1 MYAKDQL
8 NVDVVLP
15 VSVKW
20 DTIPGL
26 LKAVQVFPD
35 DDEMAYMFVV
45 YVEPDKLESVT
56 QQLNDH
62 PGVNSVERCA
72 IRRIM

>member
-8 NVDVVLP
+8 NIDVILPISVDWK
-15 VSVKW
+15 S
-20 DTIPGL
+20 ISGL
-26 LKAVQVFPD
+26 TKAVQVFPD
-35 DDEMAYMFVV
+35 DDKMAYMFVV

-62 PGVNSVERCA
+62 PGVRSVERCA